1 MALSVVLGWQHV
13 ARAMPGVW
21 FQLRRASRGGFVTP
35 AFYLFV
41 AGLALGGFIGFHF
54 GLDFARGRR

>member
-1 MALSVVLGWQHV
+1 M
-13 ARAMPGVW
+13 
-21 FQLRRASRGGFVTP
+21 TP